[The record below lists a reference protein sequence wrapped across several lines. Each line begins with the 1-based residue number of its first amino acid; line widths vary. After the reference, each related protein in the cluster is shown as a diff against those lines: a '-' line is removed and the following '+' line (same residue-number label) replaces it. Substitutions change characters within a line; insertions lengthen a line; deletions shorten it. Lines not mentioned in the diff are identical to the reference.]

1 MTMTAVHLVAIAA
14 LLQYFVF
21 SSIVGWARGRYRVMA
36 PAITGHEIFERHYR
50 VQMNTLELLVMQL
63 PALWLAG
70 LFWSPTAAVIG
81 GLVYLVGRGVYALSY
96 VRNPASRSAGF
107 ALSIGPTMVLL
118 VGAVVGLLRAG

>member
-1 MTMTAVHLVAIAA
+1 MTMNAVHLVAIAA

-21 SSIVGWARGRYRVMA
+21 SSIVGWARGRYGVAA

-50 VQMNTLELLVMQL
+50 VQMNTLEMLVMLL

-70 LFWSPTAAVIG
+70 LFWSTTAAVIG

-118 VGAVVGLLRAG
+118 LGAAVGLLRA